1 MKVAI
6 TGGIGSGKS
15 FVCERL
21 RNYGIE
27 VYDCDAGAKRLMR
40 NSQQLQER
48 LKRLVGDG
56 VYIKGILQ
64 KRVLASYILESGEHA
79 QQVDDIIHPAVAADF
94 MASGLDWLESAI
106 YFDSGFYRRV
116 DIDKVVCVTAPME
129 TRISRIM
136 KRDGITRDKAL
147 EWINRQLPQDEVR
160 ARSDYEIC
168 NDGLQDIDSQL
179 QPIIIKVKK

>member
-15 FVCERL
+15 FVCGRL

-40 NSQQLQER
+40 NSLQLQER

-116 DIDKVVCVTAPME
+116 DIDKVVCVTAPTE